1 MASTAPPKVGR
12 LAFIFLT
19 CLTFQNGLQ
28 SWLTGFFVHQSVVRS
43 TIVINTEILKIIF
56 GLSYL
61 HFNDQ
66 LRDILKKWNLKKS
79 LQGAGLPAVTY
90 SIQNIFMVIGYQNLD
105 GLTFNLVNQTKSIAC
120 AIFLFFVM
128 GRRQSFQQIFALL
141 LLLSVGVLISS
152 DKSSQQKP
160 YDDSMI
166 YNIGISFCLA
176 ASLLSGFAASL
187 VQKSQQAVGAV
198 HPLFYSAELAVYS
211 IVCLGCGLIFQV
223 FTGRGDGEAIMNFGL
238 WKGYELTTFIPIF
251 TNSIGGLLVG
261 LVVKYAGSINK
272 GYACMMGLV
281 LSGLVKSLVFQLPF
295 SWQAAAAVPVVAF
308 ALWINLT
315 YPYRSKAKLE
325 TPQDE
330 EVPENVTLVKSGS
343 TVHSRKSAT
352 HSET

>member
-1 MASTAPPKVGR
+1 MASAPPPKLGQV
-12 LAFIFLT
+12 AFIFLA

-28 SWLTGFFVHQSVVRS
+28 SWLTGFFVHQNVIRS

-61 HFNDQ
+61 HYNDQ
-66 LRDILKKWNLKKS
+66 LRDILKKWSLKKS

-90 SIQNIFMVIGYQNLD
+90 SVQNIFMVIGYQNLD

-128 GRRQSFQQIFALL
+128 GRRQSIQQICALIL
-141 LLLSVGVLISS
+141 LFGVGVLVSS
-152 DKSSQQKP
+152 DKTSQEKP
-160 YDDSMI
+160 YDDNMT
-166 YNIGISFCLA
+166 YNIGITFCLA

-211 IVCLGCGLIFQV
+211 ITCLLMGLVFQV
-223 FTGRGDGEAIMNFGL
+223 VTGKGDGQAIATLGL
-238 WKGYELTTFIPIF
+238 WQGYDLTTFIPIF

-281 LSGLVKSLVFQLPF
+281 LSGLVKSLIFQLPF
-295 SWQAAAAVPVVAF
+295 SWQSTAAVPLVAF
-308 ALWINLT
+308 AMWVNLT
-315 YPYRSKAKLE
+315 YPYRRKAKKDSPNNSE
-325 TPQDE
+325 NPSESTPRKGSA
-330 EVPENVTLVKSGS
+330 VP
-343 TVHSRKSAT
+343 RKST
-352 HSET
+352 LQKSEV